1 MPPTPPPNRLAAM
14 KEDGFIDFYELL
26 GVEDEATLTRLR
38 TTINALYNEAQAN
51 RDHRNLNRR
60 REYQTLLQLLP
71 QAREFLLEET
81 KRERYDAFREDYN
94 RGAATVSFE
103 SWMRQLQ
110 EAEEAENAGKSA
122 VLGVQ
127 DDDEA
132 TQTKS
137 PTASVTKVPLDKP
150 KAKPRSRVVVEESAA
165 PDSTRSSLLGTVI
178 SLIVG
183 FAFFVLLNFML
194 KIDFPY
200 AVIAGVIACVIVFII
215 THRKDTGKTA
225 V

>member
-1 MPPTPPPNRLAAM
+1 MPPTPPPNRMAAM

-38 TTINALYNEAQAN
+38 TTINALYNEAQSN

-60 REYQTLLQLLP
+60 REYQNVLQLLP
-71 QAREFLLEET
+71 QARELLLDEK
-81 KRERYDAFREDYN
+81 KRERYDSFREDYK
-94 RGAATVSFE
+94 RGATTISFD
-103 SWMRQLQ
+103 SWTRQLQ
-110 EAEEAENAGKSA
+110 EEEETANAGKSA

-127 DDDEA
+127 GEEA
-132 TQTKS
+132 EMPKS

-150 KAKPRSRVVVEESAA
+150 KPKPRSRVVVEDGAA
-165 PDSTRSSLLGTVI
+165 PDSTRNSLLGTVI
-178 SLIVG
+178 AIIVG
-183 FAFFVLLNFML
+183 FAFFALLNFIIKL
-194 KIDFPY
+194 DFPL

-215 THRKDTGKTA
+215 THRKGPNQTA